1 MYGGGVGRCPRHCVY
16 AQKKVCMDSAEYAC
30 LYEVRKKGQR
40 GLGENC
46 EGAVVCRFTRA

>member
-1 MYGGGVGRCPRHCVY
+1 MYGGGVGRCPRHCVS
-16 AQKKVCMDSAEYAC
+16 AQRRYAC
-30 LYEVRKKGQR
+30 LYEVRKKGDR